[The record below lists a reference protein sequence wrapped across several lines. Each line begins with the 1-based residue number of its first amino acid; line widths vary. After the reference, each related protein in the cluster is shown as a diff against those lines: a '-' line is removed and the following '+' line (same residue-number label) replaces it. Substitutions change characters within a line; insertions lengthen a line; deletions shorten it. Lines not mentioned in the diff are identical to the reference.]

1 MKSLI
6 GKLAVSVEHT
16 FSLNYDLPKSHW
28 MDEFVENKSIEK
40 VYGTT
45 SLTNG
50 AKGQIPHHNT
60 TFEFRKYL
68 TQLKKNVKLTNFTT
82 KFGNFDEM
90 IEYGYEGNISNC
102 FKTPHITESVVKFNI
117 GDVSLALVPW
127 NDGVMVQSIVVPTS
141 QRNNGAG
148 TKIMN
153 ILYDIS
159 ENTNIPLYLIPYPS
173 ERFNPNEE
181 YELVCKLEAWYR
193 GLGFDKME
201 NTIND
206 TKVWCNMY

>member
-1 MKSLI
+1 MKNLVGQTAI
-6 GKLAVSVEHT
+6 TAEHQLNILA
-16 FSLNYDLPKSHW
+16 DLPKKYWASGFA
-28 MDEFVENKSIEK
+28 DNKSICK
-40 VYGTT
+40 VYQA
-45 SLTNG
+45 STNG
-50 AKGQIPHHNT
+50 ILAQIPHHNT